1 VNLDTTVREGMNPF
15 ESVNL
20 FFARAAEIDELD
32 DSAIELLS
40 GTYRELRVQLSIS
53 RDDGSRMVCHGY
65 RIQHN
70 GARGPYKGG
79 IRYHPDADIDE
90 VRALASLMTWKTALV
105 DLPFGGAK
113 GGVQVAADELSTAEL
128 ERLTRRYTDQIS
140 SVLGP
145 SRDIPAPDM
154 STNAQTMSWILDQYG
169 RKHGHTTQIVTGKPI
184 ALGGS
189 QGRTEA
195 TGRGVVVTM
204 ERALEDLELGDPE
217 DITIA
222 IQGFG
227 NVGSFAARI
236 ATERGYRVVAVSD
249 VGGGIHAEDG
259 LDVEAVL
266 AHVAEHGSVTDMP
279 DTEPVSNED
288 LLLLDVDVLIPAA
301 LGEVITSDNADE
313 VRAKVIVE
321 GANHPVTPMGDRILH
336 DNGVHV
342 VPDILAN
349 AGGVTVSYYEW
360 VQNNQELHWDRE
372 EVNSR
377 LEKRLR
383 DAYDRSRA
391 FQDDHDG
398 LSLREA
404 GFALA
409 VSRVVEAAEL
419 RGYL

>member
-1 VNLDTTVREGMNPF
+1 
-15 ESVNL
+15 
-20 FFARAAEIDELD
+20 
-32 DSAIELLS
+32 
-40 GTYRELRVQLSIS
+40 
-53 RDDGSRMVCHGY
+53 
-65 RIQHN
+65 
-70 GARGPYKGG
+70 
-79 IRYHPDADIDE
+79 
-90 VRALASLMTWKTALV
+90 
-105 DLPFGGAK
+105 
-113 GGVQVAADELSTAEL
+113 
-128 ERLTRRYTDQIS
+128 
-140 SVLGP
+140 
-145 SRDIPAPDM
+145 
-154 STNAQTMSWILDQYG
+154 
-169 RKHGHTTQIVTGKPI
+169 
-184 ALGGS
+184 
-189 QGRTEA
+189 
-195 TGRGVVVTM
+195 
-204 ERALEDLELGDPE
+204 
-217 DITIA
+217 
-222 IQGFG
+222 
-227 NVGSFAARI
+227 
-236 ATERGYRVVAVSD
+236 
-249 VGGGIHAEDG
+249 
-259 LDVEAVL
+259 
-266 AHVAEHGSVTDMP
+266 MP

>member
-1 VNLDTTVREGMNPF
+1 
-15 ESVNL
+15 
-20 FFARAAEIDELD
+20 
-32 DSAIELLS
+32 
-40 GTYRELRVQLSIS
+40 
-53 RDDGSRMVCHGY
+53 
-65 RIQHN
+65 
-70 GARGPYKGG
+70 
-79 IRYHPDADIDE
+79 
-90 VRALASLMTWKTALV
+90 
-105 DLPFGGAK
+105 
-113 GGVQVAADELSTAEL
+113 
-128 ERLTRRYTDQIS
+128 
-140 SVLGP
+140 
-145 SRDIPAPDM
+145 
-154 STNAQTMSWILDQYG
+154 
-169 RKHGHTTQIVTGKPI
+169 
-184 ALGGS
+184 
-189 QGRTEA
+189 
-195 TGRGVVVTM
+195 M

-249 VGGGIHAEDG
+249 VGGGIHAEGG